1 MANSARDPER
11 SWKALGVFTTLR
23 ANLALADS
31 FVRMSHI
38 DGSSCGSPEDLGFL
52 HVEPGEEHWKVHNS
66 SVTAIAAA
74 LLSQALQNYFEMER
88 LKPGLSSPEVESFLN
103 ELDSREDFVTGLQVV
118 RNQTFHISA
127 LDGKKRDALIALGN
141 SHASRGGP
149 HDVIRELLGLLYD
162 YTEACFLGDLRIFP
176 DQQYQDLERQKQQ
189 DPQWAE
195 RWERGELTLEDL
207 GLASVPDDD
216 GA

>member
-1 MANSARDPER
+1 MTNSAREPER
-11 SWKALGVFTTLR
+11 SWKALGVFKTLR

-38 DGSSCGSPEDLGFL
+38 DGSSGGSPENLGFL
-52 HVEPGEEHWKVHNS
+52 HVEPGEEQWRVHNS
-66 SVTAIAAA
+66 SVTVIAAA
-74 LLSQALQNYFEMER
+74 LLSQALQNYFEMSR
-88 LKPGLSSPEVESFLN
+88 LKPGLASPEVESFLN
-103 ELDSREDFVTGLQVV
+103 ELDGREDFVAGFQVV

-127 LDGKKRDALIALGN
+127 LDREKRDALTALGN
-141 SHASRGGP
+141 SHASRGAP
-149 HDVIRELLGLLYD
+149 HHVIRELLDLLYD

-176 DQQYQDLERQKQQ
+176 DQQYEDLERRKQQ

-207 GLASVPDDD
+207 SLAPVPGDD
-216 GA
+216 GV